1 MDIFGT
7 LRAASDPEQAV
18 SMSAY
23 MRDQFAFLGIPT
35 PERKRLCRDFLKTQK
50 AIDWAFLFKC
60 WEQPEQEY
68 Q

>member
-1 MDIFGT
+1 
-7 LRAASDPEQAV
+7 
-18 SMSAY
+18 MSAY